1 MKYNI
6 LDFNQEKVLSL
17 HKVVENKK
25 GKSIVLKLDIVDLQI
40 LQVIADFM
48 NRTNI
53 IKYTI
58 DDKTYFSIQYK
69 VIIDDL
75 PILDIKQQ
83 ALSDRLNKMVELG
96 VIEKQVIKNQ
106 SGSYTAFRMGE
117 NYINL
122 KYVGKCS
129 ETQPQECS
137 TTSAEVVDYRPKDY
151 STNNSSTNTNKEKED
166 KSSSKKI
173 AKLNWRSD
181 YETYKS
187 EVNKAKELLLADEE
201 YKKELSV
208 LYPNIDYYRTI
219 IKLSLFWESER
230 GWEYK
235 KKSQSNNINM
245 ASTLKR
251 NADKNIVYSNRNNI
265 PIENE
270 KLLEMQILNEDGDLG
285 DGTFFKNGYRWY
297 YSKKERKAVTINIKA
312 SPMPNE
318 DWEYDNIKNI
328 WYPPKDSEQK
338 NKVADMLW

>member
-1 MKYNI
+1 MGNFNNELKDYQNIPRKMIFDSTISDRARFVFCFMAAKPDNWDFYLKPMAKEIGYSEETLRKYINELVSNGWITKGKQVANI
-6 LDFNQEKVLSL
+6 DGTFGAVEYTLHKKKSCTENTETEKVR
-17 HKVVENKK
+17 H
-25 GKSIVLKLDIVDLQI
+25 
-40 LQVIADFM
+40 
-48 NRTNI
+48 
-53 IKYTI
+53 
-58 DDKTYFSIQYK
+58 
-69 VIIDDL
+69 
-75 PILDIKQQ
+75 
-83 ALSDRLNKMVELG
+83 
-96 VIEKQVIKNQ
+96 
-106 SGSYTAFRMGE
+106 GE
-117 NYINL
+117 NMPL
-122 KYVGKCS
+122 KESISIHK
-129 ETQPQECS
+129 
-137 TTSAEVVDYRPKDY
+137 
-151 STNNSSTNTNKEKED
+151 NNED
-166 KSSSKKI
+166 KKENISSSKKI